1 MNKAPALALAIL
13 LAAAAPPSPSPSPEA
28 TLRTIASVRSTPYC
42 TSLANHFN
50 GTVAPMLANDR
61 TLDGVSVQL
70 DDINSVFTKPDYQIR
85 YADERAK
92 LIRYVGDLQKNL
104 PYMQQQIN
112 ALRSGERLTK
122 DADQAKA
129 IHMLAEKLQLAY
141 NKQYQLSQDLLGVAR
156 AMMDFKPGPDA
167 NSYENQ
173 LAEQSKPAEMRDVK
187 SYLKFNGQ
195 RDVIADAEDKSAD
208 LALGI
213 AGKYCGV
220 NP

>member
-1 MNKAPALALAIL
+1 MSKLPVLALGLL
-13 LAAAAPPSPSPSPEA
+13 LAAAVPSPSPSPVSQ
-28 TLRTIASVRSTPYC
+28 LRTIATVRATPYC

-50 GTVAPMLANDR
+50 GAVAPMLANDR
-61 TLDGVSVQL
+61 TLDNVSVQL
-70 DDINSVFTKPDYQIR
+70 DDVNQVFNKPDYQIR

-92 LIRYVGDLQKNL
+92 LVNYVGNLQRNL

-112 ALRSGERLTK
+112 GLRLGERLTK

-141 NKQYQLSQDLLGVAR
+141 NKQYQLSQDLLGVVH
-156 AMMDFKPGPDA
+156 AMMDFRPGRDA

-173 LAEQSKPAEMRDVK
+173 LAEQNMPVEMRDVK

-208 LALGI
+208 MALNI
-213 AGKYCGV
+213 ASKYCGV